1 MATVA
6 FGNAMPRALSSPG
19 TMSRTLRWASGTVL
33 RGRALTGD
41 RLDQPAWRHW
51 PTATTPRPNFK
62 AHKIA
67 EKGHGQY
74 SKFVEVR
81 KMPNFQILKLMNY
94 FLVFR
99 GQPGSAPGEKLVMY
113 FWQSLAPSRQ
123 CRVASTEQ
131 LENGRQQTLVV
142 GPTSR
147 YLIR

>member
-1 MATVA
+1 
-6 FGNAMPRALSSPG
+6 
-19 TMSRTLRWASGTVL
+19 
-33 RGRALTGD
+33 
-41 RLDQPAWRHW
+41 
-51 PTATTPRPNFK
+51 
-62 AHKIA
+62 
-67 EKGHGQY
+67 
-74 SKFVEVR
+74 
-81 KMPNFQILKLMNY
+81 MPNFQILKLMNY

-99 GQPGSAPGEKLVMY
+99 GRPGSAPGEKLVMY